1 MLRYYIYCCI
11 LLVSGAVIAQS
22 DTIIAQPKS
31 QNIFAFSANTG
42 NVLIHTD
49 AVENIRGAKPFGF
62 SIEVSKQQ
70 VSQASFNK
78 SSAYARFGWQLS
90 YYNFNTPILGN
101 GTVINYFLQPIY
113 KLTNRL
119 QFSYRASIGAAYLS
133 NPYNVETHSEN
144 QNYSSYI
151 VPYLHIGAALGYRIS
166 NHLAVELNTNF
177 HHLSN
182 GNLTQPNKG
191 LNYTTTGVSLV
202 YNAANNFLPTYHAIK
217 NRYWQHQK
225 PWIDVGIFYVPQQD
239 YYNKW
244 QVKRHF
250 ALGLTAQI
258 SKQVGRTN
266 ALLIGGEAYYN
277 SISGDVGTKFLNNN
291 AAILAGLFIGHE
303 FLLNRLIFSQNIGL
317 YITPHPSYNS
327 NMYFRLGLRY
337 KLDSHWQIGANLK
350 AHSDEAD
357 FFDMRFLYRF

>member
-1 MLRYYIYCCI
+1 MLRYSIFFWFI
-11 LLVSGAVIAQS
+11 LVNDSLLAQH
-22 DTIIAQPKS
+22 DTTIIQLKPQK
-31 QNIFAFSANTG
+31 IVAFTANKG
-42 NVLIHTD
+42 NVLIHTE

-70 VSQASFNK
+70 INQASYNN
-78 SSAYARFGWQLS
+78 SSSYARFGWQLS

-101 GTVINYFLQPIY
+101 GTIVNYFLQPIY

-133 NPYNVETHSEN
+133 SPYNAKTHIDN
-144 QNYSSYI
+144 QNYSSHI
-151 VPYLHIGAALGYRIS
+151 VPYMHISAALGYRIT

-191 LNYTTTGVSLV
+191 LNFTTTGLSLV
-202 YNAANNFLPTYHAIK
+202 YNANNNILPTYHAIK
-217 NRYWQHQK
+217 NRYWKPQK
-225 PWIDVGIFYVPQQD
+225 PWVDVGVFYVPQQD

-266 ALLIGGEAYYN
+266 ALLVGGEAYYN
-277 SISGDVGTKFLNNN
+277 SISGDVSTKFLNNN
-291 AAILAGLFIGHE
+291 AAVLGGLFIGHE

-317 YITPHPSYNS
+317 YVTSHPSYNS

-337 KLDSHWQIGANLK
+337 KLNTHWQIGANLK

-357 FFDMRFLYRF
+357 FFDIRFLYRF